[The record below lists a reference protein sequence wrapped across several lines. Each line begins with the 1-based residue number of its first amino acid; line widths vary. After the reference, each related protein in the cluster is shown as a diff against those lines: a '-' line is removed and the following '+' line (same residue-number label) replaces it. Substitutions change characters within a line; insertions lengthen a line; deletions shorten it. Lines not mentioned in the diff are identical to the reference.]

1 MEIVNFGKIYRNY
14 SFANLM
20 KLKSFLMICKYP
32 VIVKNLGIFYS
43 LSNKVLGKNITN
55 NLIKFFYGELFV
67 GGENPFELEKS
78 LASLNKKGL
87 ICIADYAREFLEEKE
102 EKVFKLHFYFF
113 IF

>member
-1 MEIVNFGKIYRNY
+1 MELVNYGKIYRNY

-32 VIVKNLGIFYS
+32 FLVRNLGSFYS
-43 LSNKVLGKNITN
+43 VSNKVLGKNITN

-78 LASLNKKGL
+78 LIALNKRGL
-87 ICIADYAREFLEEKE
+87 VCIADYAREFLEEKE
-102 EKVFKLHFYFF
+102 EKVIYPMNL
-113 IF
+113 